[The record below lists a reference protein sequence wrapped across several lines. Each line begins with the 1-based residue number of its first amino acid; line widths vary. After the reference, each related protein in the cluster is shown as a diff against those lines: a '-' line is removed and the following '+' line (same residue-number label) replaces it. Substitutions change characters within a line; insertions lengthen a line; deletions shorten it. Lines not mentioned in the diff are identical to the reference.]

1 MPTLS
6 DAEIAQLAAN
16 AGWTGPDLD
25 MAVAVALAE
34 SDGNTERLGDLGRVS
49 ATYGPSVGLWQIRS
63 VNEGHGNAFDQ
74 AHRNHD
80 ANLDPATNA
89 QNAYAIWQ
97 QPGRRG
103 WREWGSVTDGR
114 YQQFMDRARRAVGT
128 QQTPAPQQRGDA
140 GSGSGG
146 NGMSA
151 VLQEL
156 IGSLSKFGT
165 QSNRLGQVA
174 KQAQQTVARGGA
186 FGEVPG
192 SRAAEQGNQRNAGR
206 SAKQAEGGRDR
217 LDEVRD
223 GVKSS
228 GEQYERY
235 DQDQGKQ
242 QGQERIQ
249 IDNAYDAYQNYA

>member
-16 AGWTGPDLD
+16 AGWTGPDLE

-49 ATYGPSVGLWQIRS
+49 AAHGPSVGLRPIRS
-63 VNEGHGNAFDQ
+63 VNEGHSHAFDQ

-89 QNAYAIWQ
+89 ANAYAIWQ

-114 YQQFMDRARRAVGT
+114 YQQFMDRARRAVQP
-128 QQTPAPQQRGDA
+128 QQTPQQTPQTQPQQRGDA
-140 GSGSGG
+140 GGG

-165 QSNRLGQVA
+165 Q
-174 KQAQQTVARGGA
+174 
-186 FGEVPG
+186 
-192 SRAAEQGNQRNAGR
+192 
-206 SAKQAEGGRDR
+206 
-217 LDEVRD
+217 
-223 GVKSS
+223 
-228 GEQYERY
+228 
-235 DQDQGKQ
+235 
-242 QGQERIQ
+242 
-249 IDNAYDAYQNYA
+249 